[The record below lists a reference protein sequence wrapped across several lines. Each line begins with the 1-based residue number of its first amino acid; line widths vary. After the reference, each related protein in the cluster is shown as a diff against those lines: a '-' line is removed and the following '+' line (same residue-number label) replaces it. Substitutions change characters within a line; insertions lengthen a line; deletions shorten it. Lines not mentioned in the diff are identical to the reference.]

1 MTSPV
6 IESFLTLEAVE
17 KLSASKQEPE
27 WMLEKRREALK
38 LYDALPLPDWT
49 RGIRG
54 WWTSNLKELRL
65 ESLKPFTPAGAN
77 LPNLNLDGNV
87 TIEDEEEGETREI
100 VEQTAGV
107 IVQYNSEVVQ
117 VELSEEA
124 AAQGVIFCSLDEAVQ
139 KHPALVHE
147 YFMTSNVKPDD
158 NKFAALHAALWSGGA
173 FLYVPKN
180 VIIDAPFR
188 VVFYADTANSA
199 IFSHVLVVAEPYSQ
213 VKIIEEQLSASNLK
227 EQALD
232 ANIVEVFVATGAKVE
247 FYNPQEWGEN
257 FFNYSTKRALLKK
270 DSIHRWILAVMGS
283 EETRLDVESVT
294 LGEGAHAESV
304 GAIFPNHEQ
313 HLDLKVVM
321 RHSVPNTSGDA
332 LFKAA
337 LLDKGQYGFQ
347 GKIRVD
353 KLGRNTDSFLS
364 DHVLFLSEDSKADA
378 LPSLDV
384 DANDV
389 RCAHGQTIGMVDEQ
403 AIFYLQSRGLSREE
417 AVGLIVQGFFE
428 QVTNRIPLAS
438 VRQRMKEIVSR
449 KIY

>member
-6 IESFLTLEAVE
+6 VESLLTLEAVE
-17 KLSASKQEPE
+17 KLSALKQEPH

-38 LYDALPLPDWT
+38 LYEALPLPDWT

-54 WWTSNLKELRL
+54 WWTSSLKELKL
-65 ESLKPFTPAGAN
+65 ESLQPFTPAGSS
-77 LPNLNLDGNV
+77 LPHLNLDGKV
-87 TIEDEEEGETREI
+87 IIEDEEEGETREI
-100 VEQTAGV
+100 VEQTAGTL
-107 IVQYNSEVVQ
+107 VQYNSEVVQ

-124 AAQGVIFCSLDEAVQ
+124 LAQGVIFCSLDEAVQ

-180 VIIDAPFR
+180 VVIEAPFR

-199 IFSHVLVVAEPYSQ
+199 IFSHVLVVAEPHSQ

-232 ANIVEVFVATGAKVE
+232 ANIVETFVATGAKVE
-247 FYNPQEWGEN
+247 FYNPQDWGES

-270 DSIHRWILAVMGS
+270 DSINRWILAVMGS

-294 LGEGAHAESV
+294 LGEGAHAEAV

-321 RHSVPNTSGDA
+321 RHSVPNTTGDA

-353 KLGRNTDSFLS
+353 KLGRNTDSFLA

-438 VRQRMKEIVSR
+438 VRQRMKEIISR

>member
-1 MTSPV
+1 
-6 IESFLTLEAVE
+6 
-17 KLSASKQEPE
+17 
-27 WMLEKRREALK
+27 LK
-38 LYDALPLPDWT
+38 LYEALPVPDWT

-54 WWTSNLKELRL
+54 WWTSSLKELRL
-65 ESLKPFTPAGAN
+65 ESLKPFTPAGSS
-77 LPNLNLDGNV
+77 LPNLNLDGKV

-124 AAQGVIFCSLDEAVQ
+124 LAQGVIFCSLDEAVQ

-147 YFMTSNVKPDD
+147 YFMTSNVKSDD

-213 VKIIEEQLSASNLK
+213 VKVIEEQLSAPELK

-232 ANIVEVFVATGAKVE
+232 ANIVETFVAIGAKVE

-283 EETRLDVESVT
+283 EESRLDVESVT

-321 RHSVPNTSGDA
+321 RHSVPNTTGDA

-353 KLGRNTDSFLS
+353 KFGRNTDSFLA